1 MSRIWRSLILLGA
14 GLFVAIAV
22 VAGAVGYV
30 LWTYGAQLPDH
41 AQLAD
46 YEPPITTRVHAGDGR
61 LLTEYAVQRRV
72 FVPIEA
78 VPRRVIQAFVAAE
91 DKHFYRHF
99 GVDPLGILRAVITNI
114 RNASSGRRLVGAST
128 ITQQVAQNFL
138 LSKDVSYERKIRE
151 AIISFRI
158 ERAFTKDQILELYLN
173 EIYLGFGSYGVISAA
188 LNYFNKSL
196 DELTIAEAAFLAAV
210 PKGPNN
216 YHPVNRPDAA
226 RARRDYVV
234 GRMLEDGYID
244 ASEAELARADPV
256 VVHPRE
262 EIEGVRADYFAEEVR
277 RELVGRFGE
286 TALYEGGLSVRT
298 TLDPRLQQIAEAAL
312 RGGLIDYDRRH
323 GWRGPVTRLDAA
335 GDWAASLAELPPPA
349 ESGWRYA
356 VVLDVFDAAVRI
368 GLAAGEEAE
377 IPLAQLKW
385 ARQRQADQT
394 RGGAIAHP
402 GDVLNVGEVVLVEP
416 VIEDG
421 DGNAYPDGTF
431 GLRQAPD
438 VSGSIVALDPHT
450 GRVLAMVGGFSFA
463 DSEFNRATQAW
474 RQPGSAFKPFVY
486 MAALDGGLTPSTLI
500 LDAPFVIDQG
510 GDLGLWK
517 PSNYSQ
523 RFYGPSTMRLGIE
536 KSRNLMTVRLA
547 QTVGMD
553 RVRAVAERF
562 GVVDRLPEQLS
573 MALGAAETTLL
584 RLTTGYAMIVNGGRR
599 IIPTLIDR
607 VQDRYGRTI
616 QRHDNRVCAACRAT
630 DWNGQAP
637 PVMPDEREVVV
648 APTTAYQMVSMLRG
662 VIQRGTGV
670 RINALR
676 RPLAGKTGT
685 TNQSFD
691 AWFIGFSP
699 DLAVGVFVG
708 FDSPRTLGNR
718 ETGSSVAVPIF
729 KDFMEQALADQPK
742 IPFRIPRGIQLVR
755 VNATSGVVAQA
766 GERNVLLESFKPGTA
781 PRAAGLVLGGGELGQ
796 SPAGFS
802 RTGRY

>member
-1 MSRIWRSLILLGA
+1 MSRIWRSLILVGTGFSVLA
-14 GLFVAIAV
+14 AAIA
-22 VAGAVGYV
+22 GATVYMF
-30 LWTYGAQLPDH
+30 WTYGAQLPDH

-46 YEPPITTRVHAGDGR
+46 YEPPITTRVHAGDGW
-61 LLTEYAVQRRV
+61 LLTEYAVERRM

-78 VPRRVIQAFVAAE
+78 VPRRVIQAFIAAE
-91 DKHFYRHF
+91 DKHFYSHF
-99 GVDPLGILRAVITNI
+99 GIDPLGILRAVITNV
-114 RNASSGRRLVGAST
+114 RNARNGRRPVGAST

-138 LSKDVSYERKIRE
+138 LTKDVSYERKIRE

-158 ERAFTKDQILELYLN
+158 ERAFTKDKILELYLN
-173 EIYLGFGSYGVISAA
+173 EIYLGFGSYGVTAAA

-216 YHPVNRPDAA
+216 YHPVNRPKAA

-244 ASEAELARADPV
+244 ASDAELARAGPV
-256 VVHPRE
+256 AVHPRE

-298 TLDPRLQQIAEAAL
+298 TLDPRLQRISEAAL
-312 RGGLIDYDRRH
+312 RGGLIAYDRRH
-323 GWRGPVTRLDAA
+323 GWRGPVTRLDAP
-335 GDWAASLAELPPPA
+335 GDWASRLAELPPPA
-349 ESGWRYA
+349 EVGWRHA
-356 VVLDVFDAAVRI
+356 IVLDVTDRAARI
-368 GLAAGEEAE
+368 GLAAGEEAQ
-377 IPLAQLKW
+377 IPLAELKW
-385 ARQRQADQT
+385 ARQWQSGQT
-394 RGGAIAHP
+394 RGPAIARP
-402 GDVLNVGEVVLVEP
+402 GDALDIGDVVLVEP

-421 DGNAYPDGTF
+421 DGNAYPDASF
-431 GLRQAPD
+431 GLRQIPD

-463 DSEFNRATQAW
+463 TSEFNRATQAW

-547 QTVGMD
+547 QTVGMA

-573 MALGAAETTLL
+573 MALGARETTLM

-599 IIPTLIDR
+599 ITPTLIDR
-607 VQDRYGRTI
+607 VQDRYGRSI
-616 QRHDNRVCAACRAT
+616 QRHDNRVCPECRAT
-630 DWNGQAP
+630 SWNGQSP
-637 PVMPDEREVVV
+637 PVMRDKREIVV

-662 VIQRGTGV
+662 VVQRGTGV

-699 DLAVGVFVG
+699 DLAVGVYVG
-708 FDSPRTLGNR
+708 FDSPRTLGDR

-729 KDFMEQALADQPK
+729 KDFMEQALADRPK
-742 IPFRIPRGIQLVR
+742 IPFRIPKGIQLVR
-755 VNATSGVVAQA
+755 VNATSGVVAEA

-781 PRAAGLVLGGGELGQ
+781 PRAAGLVLGGGEV
-796 SPAGFS
+796 PAGFS